1 MKFYYKEKCVCV
13 NVKEAL
19 DNAAGDDYVDCIDT
33 LGVVIHKEPGVTM
46 FVMYDTIMD
55 ALSVE
60 ATDSNDE
67 ITEIKEKDLEMTDE
81 ERILLVN
88 ELKV

>member
-19 DNAAGDDYVDCIDT
+19 ENATGDDYVDCIDAF
-33 LGVVIHKEPGVTM
+33 GVVIHKEPGITI
-46 FVMYDTIMD
+46 FAMYDTITD
-55 ALSVE
+55 TLSVE

-67 ITEIKEKDLEMTDE
+67 ITEIKENDLEMTDE